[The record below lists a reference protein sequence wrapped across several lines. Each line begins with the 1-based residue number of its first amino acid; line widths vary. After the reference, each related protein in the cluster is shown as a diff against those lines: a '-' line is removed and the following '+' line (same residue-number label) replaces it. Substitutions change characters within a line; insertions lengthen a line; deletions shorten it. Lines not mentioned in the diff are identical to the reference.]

1 MRDVIDEIFATF
13 RAHGDEAYL
22 GEPVSQTEHA
32 LQTALFAERD
42 GADPLLIASAL
53 LHDFGHLVHEL
64 PEDCADLGIDSV
76 HEDVGAVWLGRYFGP
91 AVTEPLRLHVAAKRY
106 LCAVDPAYMAALSP
120 ASIKSLGLQGGPYDD
135 EERAEFEREPFW
147 REAVALRRYDDAG
160 KIEGLET
167 PPLEHYRPCLE
178 AALR

>member
-1 MRDVIDEIFATF
+1 MTDVIDEIFATF

-32 LQTALFAERD
+32 LQTALAAED
-42 GADPLLIASAL
+42 DNAGPTLVASAL
-53 LHDFGHLVHEL
+53 LHDFGHLVHDL
-64 PEDCADLGIDSV
+64 PEDCADLGVDSV
-76 HEDVGAVWLGRYFGP
+76 HEDVGAAWLARFFVP

-106 LCAVDPAYMAALSP
+106 LCAVDASYVATLSE
-120 ASIKSLGLQGGPYDD
+120 ASIKSLALQGGPYDAD
-135 EERAEFEREPFW
+135 GCRRFEQEPYW
-147 REAVALRRYDDAG
+147 QDAVSLRRYDDTG

-167 PPLEHYRPCLE
+167 PPLEHYRAYLE